1 MTPGGASAI
10 AASLIWPRSK
20 AAAAAAAAGPG
31 EEVGTGPFLTL
42 IAFTSLLSFPLP
54 ITKAAF
60 CFSGQEE
67 EGEEVLSQI
76 KNSAHVVGKGAPFV
90 TKCD

>member
-20 AAAAAAAAGPG
+20 AAAAGPG

>member
-1 MTPGGASAI
+1 MTSGAT

-20 AAAAAAAAGPG
+20 AVAARWRVGPG
-31 EEVGTGPFLTL
+31 EKVGTGPFLTL